1 MPSDLKPGL
10 PPCLRIGHRV
20 LDGWLISR
28 VVGQLALFL
37 GLAGGLH
44 MPAFAQQIGV
54 TPTPSHGART
64 LSFDWPALEIGSA
77 TYEEGPTGVTIF
89 HFPARVMA
97 TVDVRGA
104 GPGTVNTDLIRMDKP
119 GKEVDTIVFSGGSL
133 LGLEAIAG
141 SATALKDSGERSGD
155 DMPISA
161 GAIMYDLHYHRLND
175 IYPDKALAAA
185 ALKARQPGVFPLGAE
200 GAGRMVMQGL
210 FFDCG
215 SHSGQGAAFRQIGDL
230 KIAAF
235 VAVNALGTIVDRQ
248 GKVVK
253 CPSNPK
259 WKPGVTISEL
269 VRSVGPDNGIDTD
282 PQPPQGSKKVDENT
296 TISLLVVNRK
306 MTPWELQ
313 RMAIEVHTSM
323 ARAIQPFSTADDG
336 DTLFVAT
343 TEEVGPTAGGVTRR
357 ALNLIASDM
366 MWDAILSSVPDEPQ
380 PVFSPPPTVTVPA
393 SSLAKLSGRYE
404 FSHDQMINIREEN
417 GVLMACNTGPGFF
430 DLLQNYWVPLTPVS
444 DKDFYIKSQ
453 FHTRISFAFSPAGE
467 VTGAIVNPGRWG
479 LKGKK
484 Q

>member
-1 MPSDLKPGL
+1 MMG
-10 PPCLRIGHRV
+10 
-20 LDGWLISR
+20 
-28 VVGQLALFL
+28 GQLRVASRLALAL
-37 GLAGGLH
+37 IVASGLVL
-44 MPAFAQQIGV
+44 PTFAQQLGV
-54 TPTPSHGART
+54 TPTPSHASRT
-64 LSFDWPALEIGSA
+64 LRFDWPALEIGSA
-77 TYEEGPTGVTIF
+77 TYEEGPTGVTVF
-89 HFPARVMA
+89 HFPGGVMA

-175 IYPDKALAAA
+175 IYPDKALAGA

-200 GAGRMVMQGL
+200 GAGRMIMQGL
-210 FFDCG
+210 FYDCG
-215 SHSGQGAAFRQIGDL
+215 SHSGQGAAFRQVGDL

-259 WKPGVTISEL
+259 WKPGLSISEL
-269 VRSVGPDNGIDTD
+269 MRAVGPDNGVDAD
-282 PQPPQGSKKVDENT
+282 PVPPEGSKKVDENT
-296 TISLLVVNRK
+296 TISLVVVNRK

-323 ARAIQPFSTADDG
+323 ARAIQPFSTVDDG

-343 TEEVGPTAGGVTRR
+343 TEEVGPTAGGLTRR
-357 ALNLIASDM
+357 ALNLMASDM

-380 PVFSPPPTVTVPA
+380 PIFKAPPTATVSA
-393 SSLAKLSGRYE
+393 QSLAKLTGRYE
-404 FSHDQMINIREEN
+404 FSHDQLIDIREEN
-417 GVLMACNTGPGFF
+417 GVLMVCNTGPGFF
-430 DLLQNYWVPLTPVS
+430 DLLHNYWIPLTPVS
-444 DKDFYIKSQ
+444 DKEFYVKSQ
-453 FHTRISFAFSPAGE
+453 FHTRIGFVFSSDGE
-467 VTGAIVNPGRWG
+467 VTGAIVNPGRWA
-479 LKGKK
+479 LKGQK